1 MQEIQETQFWSLG
14 QEDLME
20 KEMATH
26 SSIHCL
32 GNPKDKE
39 VQWVA
44 VHGGH
49 KRVGHN
55 LATKQQ
61 EQTDI
66 ISTILEDG
74 TIRKGAY
81 IQWELRGEGIN
92 KQFLV
97 GELRSTGHAAWPKK
111 KKKSN

>member
-1 MQEIQETQFWSLG
+1 
-14 QEDLME
+14 ME
-20 KEMATH
+20 KKEMATH
-26 SSIHCL
+26 SSICCL
-32 GNPKDKE
+32 GNPMDKE

-49 KRVGHN
+49 KRVRHN

-74 TIRKGAY
+74 ATKKGAC
-81 IQWELRGEGIN
+81 IQWELRGE
-92 KQFLV
+92 
-97 GELRSTGHAAWPKK
+97 
-111 KKKSN
+111 

>member
-1 MQEIQETQFWSLG
+1 M
-14 QEDLME
+14 
-20 KEMATH
+20 
-26 SSIHCL
+26 
-32 GNPKDKE
+32 DKE

-49 KRVGHN
+49 ERVGHN

-66 ISTILEDG
+66 ISTILEDR
-74 TIRKGAY
+74 TTKKGAC

-92 KQFLV
+92 NSWLKNKDPT
-97 GELRSTGHAAWPKK
+97 SHMAWPKK
-111 KKKSN
+111 RKKSN